1 MESKNSFF
9 DLAVEQYQT
18 WSKPAFFLLV
28 VLIHLAVFLLGSRVP
43 RQTVTEPDFT
53 ETKLFK
59 LVDVQEYIPPAP
71 VRNVRAAS
79 AAEPPKEAEPP
90 ASENVQESDDE
101 PEEEAASKSEEEYV
115 PQHKISAKPVFPA
128 RKILSRLEY
137 PAMAKKQGI
146 EGVVLLELCI
156 DKTGKVRK
164 ITVLK
169 DPGYGFAESAVK
181 TMTGV
186 QCVPALI
193 NGEPCAVRFR
203 YPVRFKLS

>member
-28 VLIHLAVFLLGSRVP
+28 VFIHLAVFLLGSRAP
-43 RQTVTEPDFT
+43 RQTEAEPDFT
-53 ETKLFK
+53 
-59 LVDVQEYIPPAP
+59 
-71 VRNVRAAS
+71 AAS
-79 AAEPPKEAEPP
+79 EDEPPKEAEPP

-181 TMTGV
+181 AMTGV

-203 YPVRFKLS
+203 HPVRFKLS